1 MTYFSFS
8 IIYNFYARGDNVS
21 RKGLKIPVI
30 IFTILSSLAITFS
43 FNGLINMLQE
53 VGTDFNQ
60 GIGDAVGSV
69 LSFIFMGLALFSVI
83 GILLV
88 LSSLSILFCS
98 IDLNK
103 SINYNENIA
112 FDIVFMSVN
121 FFVYVFVVRIIL
133 SIV

>member
-1 MTYFSFS
+1 M
-8 IIYNFYARGDNVS
+8 N

-60 GIGDAVGSV
+60 GIGDAVGA
-69 LSFIFMGLALFSVI
+69 IFSYIIMGLALFSIV
-83 GILLV
+83 GIILV

-103 SINYNENIA
+103 SINCHENMA

-121 FFVYVFVVRIIL
+121 FLAYIFVVRIIL
-133 SIV
+133 AIVS